1 MFIHPL
7 SYSVTRYI
15 LYTCFIPDHAANT
28 GNRALSKVNAVLPF
42 AEFVERWGDSQE
54 NLDFPPMTVEAV
66 ERFLV
71 GEWYDEIGK
80 LALAFMLE
88 HRL

>member
-1 MFIHPL
+1 
-7 SYSVTRYI
+7 
-15 LYTCFIPDHAANT
+15 
-28 GNRALSKVNAVLPF
+28 
-42 AEFVERWGDSQE
+42 
-54 NLDFPPMTVEAV
+54 MTVEAV

-71 GEWYDEIGK
+71 GKWYDEIRK

>member
-1 MFIHPL
+1 
-7 SYSVTRYI
+7 
-15 LYTCFIPDHAANT
+15 
-28 GNRALSKVNAVLPF
+28 
-42 AEFVERWGDSQE
+42 
-54 NLDFPPMTVEAV
+54 MTVEAV

-71 GEWYDEIGK
+71 GKWYDEIGK

>member
-1 MFIHPL
+1 MLPLTEFIE
-7 SYSVTRYI
+7 
-15 LYTCFIPDHAANT
+15 C
-28 GNRALSKVNAVLPF
+28 
-42 AEFVERWGDSQE
+42 WGDSQE
-54 NLDFPPMTVEAV
+54 NLDFPPVTVEAV

-71 GEWYDEIGK
+71 GEWYVEIGK